1 MSDPIKCDFCDSKA
15 DAKEGD
21 KPTYFCA
28 KCWIRQHGKRP
39 VHGKYKGKK
48 K

>member
-1 MSDPIKCDFCDSKA
+1 MSTTPKCDFCDSKA

-39 VHGKYKGKK
+39 VHGEYKEKK